1 MPARLAPTGAYVIV
15 DRQSLRV
22 VSRHPS
28 LADARAT
35 WRRQAFPEPG
45 LIKATLG
52 TWAAHHLIMT
62 PAAVETAA
70 RRRAA
75 EAAKRNRA

>member
-1 MPARLAPTGAYVIV
+1 MRRPPRPATHVIV
-15 DRQSLRV
+15 HRTSGAV

-28 LADARAT
+28 LADARTA

-52 TWAAHHLIMT
+52 TWAAAHLIL
-62 PAAVETAA
+62 PVAAAKAA
-70 RRRAA
+70 AQRRAA
-75 EAAKRNRA
+75 EAAKRSRTA